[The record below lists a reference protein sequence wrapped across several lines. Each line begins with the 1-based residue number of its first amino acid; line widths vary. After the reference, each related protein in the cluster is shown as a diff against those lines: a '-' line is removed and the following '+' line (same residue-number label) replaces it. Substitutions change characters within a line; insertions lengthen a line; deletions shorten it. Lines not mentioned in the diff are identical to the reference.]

1 MKIVNDEFEYR
12 DKNKKSLGY
21 HITEGKKRVKLNKL
35 EISNNRGVK
44 KKAKI
49 VVKSMD

>member
-35 EISNNRGVK
+35 EISNFREVK
-44 KKAKI
+44 KK
-49 VVKSMD
+49 VEKSMV